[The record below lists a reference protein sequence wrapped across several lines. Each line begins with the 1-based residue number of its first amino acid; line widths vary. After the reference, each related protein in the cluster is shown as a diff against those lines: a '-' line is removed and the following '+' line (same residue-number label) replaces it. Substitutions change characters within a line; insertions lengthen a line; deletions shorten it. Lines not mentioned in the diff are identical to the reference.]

1 MKDESGGLTPFPIYS
16 GQDISTRMSLILWG
30 PSSAGKTTWGATAP
44 GPLKLWLSFGS
55 DETVP
60 IQHRTD
66 IKVMNLAGYT
76 AEEVFR
82 HGVGHNPF
90 GLDKLLAKFKEIG
103 TVVCDSVTALQDI
116 GLEKSVG
123 DGIGKS
129 VNFTPTMQF
138 PGRSAYG
145 GRNQNVLHVMKCLLQ
160 VTARHNRHI
169 IFTAHEN
176 EPRTR
181 PSDDSIIS
189 IDMSLGGMQLNTV
202 TGRVSE
208 IWNLRRDVSYKQNQI
223 VSVRTYGFRRPLK
236 TRMFSQKGE
245 PSFRLE
251 YDPSLPDDDP
261 RQKTIAKF
269 YNAWVKGNKLRVEVP
284 KNRKSEEDKDN

>member
-1 MKDESGGLTPFPIYS
+1 MKDESEGLTPFPIHS
-16 GQDISTRMSLILWG
+16 GLEIKSRMSLVLWG
-30 PSSAGKTTWGATAP
+30 PSSSGKTTWAATAP

-60 IQHRTD
+60 IQHRPD
-66 IKVMNLAGYT
+66 VKVMNLSGYT
-76 AEEVFR
+76 CEEIFK
-82 HGVGHNPF
+82 HGTGHNPF
-90 GLDKLLAKFKEIG
+90 GLDKLLPARKDIG
-103 TVVCDSVTALQDI
+103 TVVCDSITAIQDL
-116 GLEKSVG
+116 GLEKAVN
-123 DGIGKS
+123 DGIGRSAKDG
-129 VNFTPTMQF
+129 FIPTLQF

-145 GRNQNVLHVMKCLLQ
+145 GRNANTLHLMKCLLQ

-181 PSDDSIIS
+181 PKDDSIIS

-208 IWNLRRDVSYKQNQI
+208 IWNLRRDLSRNQNQI

-236 TRMFSQKGE
+236 TRMFDQKGE

-251 YDPSLPDDDP
+251 YDPSLPDEHP
-261 RQKTIAKF
+261 KQMTIAKF
-269 YNAWVKGNKLRVEVP
+269 YTQ
-284 KNRKSEEDKDN
+284 